1 VTEPTLLAHGDELR
15 LGQMAAT
22 LRVVVPDDESTVTEL
37 SHESPPTHPDNGQR
51 SKV

>member
-22 LRVVVPDDESTVTEL
+22 LRVVAADDDSTVTEL
-37 SHESPPTHPDNGQR
+37 SNESPPTHPVKGPR